1 MCSDTKFYRKIRDS
15 HDGVYLC
22 RVAAVEPNQE
32 PVFTLK
38 YQKRKKRKSHK
49 MKILYNDGNPFG
61 LKLLLC
67 AKFGQKDVTL
77 AKVALNGKCT
87 CDSCQSSA

>member
-1 MCSDTKFYRKIRDS
+1 
-15 HDGVYLC
+15 
-22 RVAAVEPNQE
+22 
-32 PVFTLK
+32 
-38 YQKRKKRKSHK
+38 

-77 AKVALNGKCT
+77 AKVALNGECT
-87 CDSCQSSA
+87 FDSCQSSA

>member
-1 MCSDTKFYRKIRDS
+1 
-15 HDGVYLC
+15 
-22 RVAAVEPNQE
+22 
-32 PVFTLK
+32 
-38 YQKRKKRKSHK
+38 

-67 AKFGQKDVTL
+67 AKFGEKDVNL

-87 CDSCQSSA
+87 GDSCQGSGKSVIFLDLCDITSLLN

>member
-1 MCSDTKFYRKIRDS
+1 MESIGKVT
-15 HDGVYLC
+15 
-22 RVAAVEPNQE
+22 
-32 PVFTLK
+32 
-38 YQKRKKRKSHK
+38 K

-77 AKVALNGKCT
+77 AKVALNGECVRV
-87 CDSCQSSA
+87 ARN

>member
-1 MCSDTKFYRKIRDS
+1 MRVAIHKFYRKI

-22 RVAAVEPNQE
+22 RVAAIKPNQE
-32 PVFTLK
+32 PSVQIELATTQPSVESIGK
-38 YQKRKKRKSHK
+38 VTK

-77 AKVALNGKCT
+77 AKVALNGECVRV
-87 CDSCQSSA
+87 ARN